1 MWEDSTDPLSPPRP
15 VVAFYDPTRHAWTL
29 SRYADV
35 VAALREPRLSPQN
48 EGGEDALLP
57 ARSEILNA
65 LSPLALASWRTQIKS
80 LAFNLINHLSKDRP
94 VDIVQEFARPL
105 SLELAGMVTGA
116 DAADAKRLADLA
128 RQVSLATADPSN
140 SVLRSEA
147 AASNRELES
156 YFQNSRIPM
165 SGPAFVALSQTLPR
179 FLANAWLALI
189 RHPAELLRLR
199 ADADLMPR
207 AIEELLR
214 YAGLARSIKR
224 RATAPTTVGNV
235 AVAEGAGVTL
245 MLASANRDPEQ
256 FPDPDRLDVT
266 RMPAGQIALGAGPH
280 SCLGA
285 SLIRMAAAV
294 ATGAFV
300 SRFVAAQKD
309 TSVEWRGGSGFR
321 WANSLYVLLGRDRE
335 DR

>member
-1 MWEDSTDPLSPPRP
+1 MWEDSTDPLSPPPP
-15 VVAFYDPTRHAWTL
+15 VSAFYDAARQLWTL

-35 VAALREPRLSPQN
+35 LAALREPRLTPQN
-48 EGGEDALLP
+48 EDGALLP

-65 LSPLALASWRTQIKS
+65 LSPATLANWRTQ
-80 LAFNLINHLSKDRP
+80 LEPLEFNLIDRLP
-94 VDIVQEFARPL
+94 RDRTVDIVQEFARPW
-105 SLELAGMVTGA
+105 SLELAVMVTGA
-116 DAADAKRLADLA
+116 DPADAKRLGDLA
-128 RQVSLATADPSN
+128 RHVSVATADPSN
-140 SVLRSEA
+140 PVLRSEA
-147 AASNRELES
+147 AASNRELEN

-165 SGPAFVALSQTLPR
+165 SGPAFVALSQTLPC

-189 RHPAELLRLR
+189 RHPAELVRLR
-199 ADADLMPR
+199 ADTDLMPR

-224 RATAPTTVGNV
+224 RATASATVGNV
-235 AVAEGAGVTL
+235 AVAKGAGVIL

-256 FPDPDRLDVT
+256 FSHPDRLDIT
-266 RMPAGQIALGAGPH
+266 RPPAGQIALGAGPH
-280 SCLGA
+280 SCVGA

-300 SRFVAAQKD
+300 SRFVAAQED

-321 WANSLYVLLGRDRE
+321 WAASLNVLLRRHGHNR
-335 DR
+335 